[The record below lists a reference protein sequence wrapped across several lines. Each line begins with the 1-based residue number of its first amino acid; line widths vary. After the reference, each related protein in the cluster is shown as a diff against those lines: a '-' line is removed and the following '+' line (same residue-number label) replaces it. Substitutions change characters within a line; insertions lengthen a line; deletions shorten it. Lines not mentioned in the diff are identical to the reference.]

1 MASIWRTLFL
11 EISRIFNHL
20 LAIVTHAI
28 DVGAFTPF
36 LWAFEERENLIE
48 FYETTWGARMHT
60 PYLIVGGISIDIPLY
75 FLDQIYKWM
84 LIFPVK
90 LQEIHT
96 ILTFNRIWKVRLA
109 SVGMINKKIIES
121 YALTGPIIRGSNIK
135 FDLRLLGYEFY
146 NNLELGVTAG
156 AKGDCLDRYLIRM
169 NESLES
175 IKIIQQMFHSFKV
188 SMNESDT
195 LSNNIKLCL
204 MESLI
209 QGFRFIFLLV
219 HGETMIRQ
227 EAPKGEL
234 SLYIVTDNRNKVYRL
249 KIRSPD

>member
-60 PYLIVGGISIDIPLY
+60 PYLIVGGIIIDIPLY

-175 IKIIQQMFHSFKV
+175 IKIIQQLYHTWKV
-188 SMNESDT
+188 MPTNNNSCNEG
-195 LSNNIKLCL
+195 L

-209 QGFRFIFLLV
+209 DTFRFIFLLLL
-219 HGETMIRQ
+219 GSSMIRQ

-234 SLYIVTDNRNKVYRL
+234 SLYLITDNRNKVYRL